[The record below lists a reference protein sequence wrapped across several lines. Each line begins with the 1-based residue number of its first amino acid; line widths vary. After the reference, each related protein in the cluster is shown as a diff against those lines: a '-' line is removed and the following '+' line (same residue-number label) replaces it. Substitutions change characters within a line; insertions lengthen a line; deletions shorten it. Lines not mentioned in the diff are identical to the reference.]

1 MKHLF
6 SSIAA
11 SLLVAAVVGVA
22 APAFAS
28 PAQPQCGDDKKGDT
42 KDDKKDDKS
51 DGQPKPKP
59 PAFR

>member
-11 SLLVAAVVGVA
+11 SLLVAAVVSVA

-28 PAQPQCGDDKKGDT
+28 SAQPQCGDDKKGDT
-42 KDDKKDDKS
+42 KDETK

>member
-11 SLLVAAVVGVA
+11 SLLVAAVVSVA

-28 PAQPQCGDDKKGDT
+28 SAQPQCGDYKKGDT

>member
-22 APAFAS
+22 SPAFAS

-42 KDDKKDDKS
+42 KDDKS

>member
-11 SLLVAAVVGVA
+11 SLLVAAVVSVA

-28 PAQPQCGDDKKGDT
+28 SAQPQCGDDKKGDT
-42 KDDKKDDKS
+42 KDDES

-59 PAFR
+59 PALR